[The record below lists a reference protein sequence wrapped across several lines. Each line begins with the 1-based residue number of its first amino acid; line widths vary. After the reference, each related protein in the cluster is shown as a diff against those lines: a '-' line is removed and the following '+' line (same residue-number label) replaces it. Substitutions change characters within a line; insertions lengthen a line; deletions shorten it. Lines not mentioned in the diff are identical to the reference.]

1 MKHCTPLSIA
11 LGAFFDEIRRTTLVN
26 GKILSI
32 HEVSRITRMG
42 ESTYMRL
49 KKGFRQYLE
58 FLQNLLSVC
67 KCIERRP

>member
-11 LGAFFDEIRRTTLVN
+11 LGEFFDEIRRTTLVN

-42 ESTYMRL
+42 ENTYEKS
-49 KKGFRQYLE
+49 KKGIQIE
-58 FLQNLLSVC
+58 FGIFTEST
-67 KCIERRP
+67 IFTPMR

>member
-32 HEVSRITRMG
+32 HEVNRITRMG

-49 KKGFRQYLE
+49 KKGIQTVSGIFTESTICMQMH
-58 FLQNLLSVC
+58 
-67 KCIERRP
+67 

>member
-49 KKGFRQYLE
+49 KKGIQTVSGIFTESTICMQMH
-58 FLQNLLSVC
+58 
-67 KCIERRP
+67 

>member
-58 FLQNLLSVC
+58 FLQNLLSC
-67 KCIERRP
+67 MQMH

>member
-32 HEVSRITRMG
+32 HKVSRITRMG

-49 KKGFRQYLE
+49 KKGIQTVSGIFTESTICMQMH
-58 FLQNLLSVC
+58 
-67 KCIERRP
+67 